1 MNFICI
7 TCNAFYCFLMLS
19 IRIDEKTESRLEAL
33 AKRTG
38 RTKTYYVR
46 EAIMEHLEDLEDI
59 YLATSRLEKRGKTY
73 SSEEVKRELG
83 L

>member
-1 MNFICI
+1 
-7 TCNAFYCFLMLS
+7 MLS

-73 SSEEVKRELG
+73 SSEDVKRELG